1 MICTE
6 EKLVVETKK
15 GTYTLPNEDW
25 VVGRCDAEEK
35 CASMGAMLAPFTDKS
50 EFDTVIKA
58 IKSCEDHDQYEP
70 KLVGLIIAKNNSSR
84 IFSNGIEFD

>member
-50 EFDTVIKA
+50 EFDAVINA
-58 IKSCEDHDQYEP
+58 IKSCEDHDQYVS
-70 KLVGLIIAKNNSSR
+70 KYVGLIIAKDNSSR